1 MKGNKRKM
9 KSIYIALIMVL
20 ANFVLFSNFAELNA
34 APQVD
39 FRIESIIWGTSPDNT
54 ITPAPGSTN
63 VPLTITVRNL
73 SNNTL
78 RGVSAELEL
87 GYPFVDYI
95 TESNISRAT
104 GQPVESGDV
113 FNQTGD
119 ILPAGSFTLTFR
131 LNIDID
137 ATKGVYRFNMTL
149 TYLVNV
155 NGTFVVGIPK
165 QLEVPIR
172 LPNRAPQILTTTPTG
187 ATVNLVVGDNMTF
200 SAKCKDPDNDTLSYE
215 WRFDDEVI
223 STEEN
228 FTYVATENDVG
239 QHTLELR
246 VSDGNLTAS
255 NTWQIAVSL
264 VPNTIIIA
272 STDYIYGGYRNHLV
286 FNITNNIWYQTVNIY
301 INVPQD
307 QPIAIIGNT
316 TWILR
321 DLSPDEMVRI
331 EFDIYVPA
339 SGIGMSLP
347 LGFTINYNDR
357 YGNSYSENKYISFI
371 IRGKI
376 VLSVYGIQV
385 SPQPAKPGDK
395 LLISGSILNSGNIVS
410 LFTNVSIYANPIL
423 DLTYESYS
431 YIGDIDADTTIPFTV
446 FAIIKSNATN
456 GTYPVTI
463 NISYSDDLYEEH
475 NFNLTVYI
483 TVLIPTSGGEENQ
496 TSQGQDLNEF
506 MMEGGWVIIPMLIVA
521 IAGVI
526 FYRKKKSE

>member
-1 MKGNKRKM
+1 M
-9 KSIYIALIMVL
+9 
-20 ANFVLFSNFAELNA
+20 
-34 APQVD
+34 
-39 FRIESIIWGTSPDNT
+39 
-54 ITPAPGSTN
+54 
-63 VPLTITVRNL
+63 
-73 SNNTL
+73 
-78 RGVSAELEL
+78 
-87 GYPFVDYI
+87 
-95 TESNISRAT
+95 
-104 GQPVESGDV
+104 
-113 FNQTGD
+113 
-119 ILPAGSFTLTFR
+119 
-131 LNIDID
+131 
-137 ATKGVYRFNMTL
+137 
-149 TYLVNV
+149 
-155 NGTFVVGIPK
+155 
-165 QLEVPIR
+165 
-172 LPNRAPQILTTTPTG
+172 
-187 ATVNLVVGDNMTF
+187 
-200 SAKCKDPDNDTLSYE
+200 
-215 WRFDDEVI
+215 
-223 STEEN
+223 
-228 FTYVATENDVG
+228 
-239 QHTLELR
+239 
-246 VSDGNLTAS
+246 
-255 NTWQIAVSL
+255 

-483 TVLIPTSGGEENQ
+483 TVLIPTSDGEENQ